1 MKKLNIVG
9 YVESAYSMKR
19 SITLLA
25 LMASLGA
32 GASHALAQTPAASP
46 ATPAPAVPLV
56 TQNAAGAQQFTLSN
70 GMSLIVQPD
79 KRAPTAVHMVWVR
92 VGSMDEVDGRSGL
105 AHVLEHM
112 MFKGTPTVPP
122 GDFSRKVAALG
133 GQDNAFTN
141 RDYTGYY
148 QQIPANKLEE
158 VMRLE
163 SDRFANNQ
171 WPDSEFKKEIEV
183 IKEERRMRTDDN
195 PRSSLMEQLNA
206 ATWVASPYH
215 RPVVGWMGDLD
226 SMQAQDARDFHKAW
240 YVPENAVVVIAGD
253 VDVDQV
259 RQLAEKYY
267 GSIPKQALPERK
279 PRPEPL
285 QKGVRRVDYK
295 APAEQ
300 AYVLMSFKVPDLR
313 NLSQPT
319 ASDKDAMALMM
330 LSSVLSGYDGARLDR
345 RLTQGPGRVAD
356 AAFSGASVVARGPST
371 FMLGGVPSQGKT
383 AKDVEAALR
392 AEVARVAKEGV
403 SDTEL
408 ARVRTQWQASTVY
421 ERDSVFGQANDLG
434 SNWVLGLPLNANDQ
448 LLAMLKT
455 VTAAQVKDVAA
466 RYFGDDQLTV
476 ATLVPQPLT
485 DADRAAQK
493 RSATQSKDGAMH

>member
-32 GASHALAQTPAASP
+32 GASQALANSP
-46 ATPAPAVPLV
+46 PPVPV
-56 TQNAAGAQQFTLSN
+56 VITNAAGAQQYTLAN
-70 GMSLIVQPD
+70 GMTLIVQPD

-105 AHVLEHM
+105 AHALEHM
-112 MFKGTPTVPP
+112 MFKGTATVPP

-133 GQDNAFTN
+133 GQENAFTN

-163 SDRFANNQ
+163 SDRFAHNQ

-226 SMQAQDARDFHKAW
+226 SMQPNDARDFHKAW
-240 YVPENAVVVIAGD
+240 YVPDNAVVVIAGD
-253 VDVDQV
+253 VDVAQV
-259 RQLAEKYY
+259 RQWAEKYY
-267 GSIPKQALPERK
+267 GSIEKRALPERK

-285 QKGVRRVDYK
+285 QKGIRRVEYK

-300 AYVLMSFKVPDLR
+300 AYVLMSFKVPNLR
-313 NLSQPT
+313 NLLQPE
-319 ASDKDAMALMM
+319 AADKDAMALMM
-330 LSSVLSGYDGARLDR
+330 LSQVLSGYDGARLDR
-345 RLTQGPGRVAD
+345 RLTQGATRVAD
-356 AAFSGASVVARGPST
+356 AAFSGASVVNRGPST

-392 AEVARVAKEGV
+392 AEVARVAKDGV

-408 ARVRTQWQASTVY
+408 ARVRTQWMASTVY
-421 ERDSVFGQANDLG
+421 ERDSVFGQANDIG
-434 SNWVLGLPLNANDQ
+434 SNWVLGLPLDANER
-448 LLAMLKT
+448 LLELLKT

-466 RYFGDDQLTV
+466 RYFGDGQLTV

-493 RSATQSKDGAMH
+493 RSAAQGKNGAMH